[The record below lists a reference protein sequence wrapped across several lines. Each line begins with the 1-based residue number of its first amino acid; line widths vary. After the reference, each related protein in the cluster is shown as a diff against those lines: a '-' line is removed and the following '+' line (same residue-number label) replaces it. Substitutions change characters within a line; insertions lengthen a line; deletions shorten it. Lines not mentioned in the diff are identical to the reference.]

1 MANPE
6 RGKKLKDAQI
16 CFQTEL
22 GVCKKSFAAQM
33 NGFMDISPAIWD
45 ERACSIIS
53 KDFERGDNNLKNK
66 RKIFE
71 KSMII
76 SKFKSETYLT
86 LTDTAFPIN
95 TVDWKKFLSSMRLN
109 IISFSWNDANSSAHG
124 NTPFREN

>member
-1 MANPE
+1 MQ
-6 RGKKLKDAQI
+6 LK
-16 CFQTEL
+16 
-22 GVCKKSFAAQM
+22 
-33 NGFMDISPAIWD
+33 GFMNIVSAIWD

-66 RKIFE
+66 RKLFE

-95 TVDWKKFLSSMRLN
+95 TVDWKKFLSSTRPNM
-109 IISFSWNDANSSAHG
+109 ISFSWNDKNSSTH
-124 NTPFREN
+124 ENSRFAKIENIAYPR